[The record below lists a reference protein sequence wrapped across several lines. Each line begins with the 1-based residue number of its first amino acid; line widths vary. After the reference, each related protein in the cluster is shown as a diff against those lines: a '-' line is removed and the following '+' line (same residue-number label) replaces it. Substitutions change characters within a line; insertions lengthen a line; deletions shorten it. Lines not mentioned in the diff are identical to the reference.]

1 MYKKSFPFYN
11 HIGSPIVQYLVGW
24 STSRVKLG
32 FAASPISMDKPYN
45 SVIWSDDFMGG
56 GEGAVRSGSFGHWD
70 TQFGYGHLR
79 RILAGQGK
87 LMSKQDV

>member
-1 MYKKSFPFYN
+1 VTLPYWD
-11 HIGSPIVQYLVGW
+11 VTLDE
-24 STSRVKLG
+24 
-32 FAASPISMDKPYN
+32 AMDKPYN

-79 RILAGQGK
+79 RILAGQGHISLIPSSTITVPRAIGAK
-87 LMSKQDV
+87 GECVDLP